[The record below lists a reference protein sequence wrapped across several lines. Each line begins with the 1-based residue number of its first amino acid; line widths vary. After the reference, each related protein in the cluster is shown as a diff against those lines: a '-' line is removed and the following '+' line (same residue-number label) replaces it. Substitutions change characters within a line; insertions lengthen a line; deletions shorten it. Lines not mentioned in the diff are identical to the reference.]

1 MDRDEHLMAVLLGES
16 VPRESVP
23 REGEGGAGR
32 AAAERDMALV
42 REHLHRIGDGLAG
55 AAAPTPEPAP
65 EPAPAGR
72 RRARF
77 RRRVLYG
84 LAASVALA
92 LLGTGGAYLAAH
104 HGGGGGQALL
114 TDGGLVACST
124 AIAEGTIAG
133 VEPAGGRHRF
143 RIVLDVEQSY
153 RPAAGKPRLVF
164 TEEGA
169 EVPAYYRKGARM
181 LVVVSGTPGEPPL
194 TFRAGDPAYDRE
206 SAHDG
211 ESTHD
216 GTSEPP
222 RDALEWGRRWVERA
236 LPEARGLECRVG

>member
-16 VPRESVP
+16 VPRESAP
-23 REGEGGAGR
+23 GEGEGGAGR

-65 EPAPAGR
+65 AGPG
-72 RRARF
+72 RARL

-104 HGGGGGQALL
+104 NGGGGAEAKL

-143 RIVLDVEQSY
+143 RIVLDVERSY

-169 EVPAYYRKGARM
+169 EVPAYYRKGTRM
-181 LVVVSGTPGEPPL
+181 LVVVSRTPGEAPL
-194 TFRAGDPAYDRE
+194 TFRAGDPAYDGE
-206 SAHDG
+206 SADDG
-211 ESTHD
+211 ESAHD

-222 RDALEWGRRWVERA
+222 RDALEWGRHWVERA
-236 LPEARGLECRVG
+236 LPEARGLECHTG